1 MPCRA
6 CIESRKRRKAALERK
21 RQRDAER
28 QAERIRR
35 QAEAQ
40 AKLKFTDINGAP

>member
-1 MPCRA
+1 MPCSA
-6 CIESRKRRKAALERK
+6 CRKAKERRKAALELRRK
-21 RQRDAER
+21 RDAER